1 MDDKKIKIIVTGGA
15 GFIGSHIVDELI
27 SLGHEVH
34 IVDDMSAG
42 KEDNINPKA
51 IMHKLDIRDG
61 EALHSIFA
69 GVTYVFHEAAM
80 PRVQYSIEHPFI
92 TNDINVNGLLSVL
105 EACRLNGIKR
115 IIFASSSSIYGDPEN
130 LPTTEEMPINPM
142 SPYASHKYIGEVYLK
157 LYSKIYNL
165 ETVCLRYFNVY
176 GPRMNPDGAYPLV
189 IGYFL
194 KSLKGGKPLTI
205 TGDGEQT
212 RDFVHV
218 SDVVKANILAMTS
231 SSVGKGEV
239 INIGGGKGYSINY
252 IAKLIGD
259 NIEYISPR
267 IEPHDTEAD
276 INKAKEL
283 LNWEPGVKIEDGI
296 KELKKENK
304 L

>member
-1 MDDKKIKIIVTGGA
+1 MSKIIVTGGA

-27 SLGHEVH
+27 KDGFEVH
-34 IVDDMSAG
+34 VIDDLSAG
-42 KEDNINPKA
+42 KEENINPKA
-51 IMHKLDIRDG
+51 IFHKLDIRDG
-61 EALHSIFA
+61 ESINSIFVGA
-69 GVTYVFHEAAM
+69 EYVFHEAAM

-105 EACRLNGIKR
+105 EACRLNGVKR
-115 IIFASSSSIYGDPEN
+115 LIFASSSSIYGDTDN
-130 LPTTEEMPINPM
+130 IPTSESSDINPM
-142 SPYASHKYIGEVYLK
+142 SPYATHKYIGEVYLK

-176 GPRMNPDGAYPLV
+176 GPRLNSDGAYPLV

-194 KSLKGGKPLTI
+194 KSLKEGKPLVV

-218 SDVVKANILAMTS
+218 RDVAHANLLAMKS
-231 SSVGKGEV
+231 SDMGHGEV
-239 INIGGGKGYSINY
+239 LNIGGGKRYSINHV
-252 IAKLIGD
+252 AKLIGGE
-259 NIEYISPR
+259 IEYIAPR

-276 INKAKEL
+276 ISKAKEL
-283 LNWEPGVKIEDGI
+283 LGWQPSVSLEDGI
-296 KELKKENK
+296 KELKEISN